1 MTMRGSSNNG
11 LILPDG
17 RMVDFTHPRMMG
29 ILNVT
34 PDSFSD
40 GGRYEVPEQAIAQA
54 RLMLEQGADVIDIG
68 GESTRPGA
76 ERVSAAQQIN
86 RVLPIIQRLK
96 AEWNPVI
103 SIDTTSA
110 EVAAAALEAGAS
122 IINDVSA
129 GEEDA
134 EMLALA
140 GEAKAPIVLMHKKGQ
155 PANMQENPQYENVVG
170 EVLAY
175 LLKRAAL
182 AKEAGVEAHNIILDP
197 GIGFGKTTGHNLEL
211 MKGLGRLVE
220 TGYPVLLGAS
230 RKRFIGELSR
240 VASVVDDKP
249 SVEIPA
255 EERVAGTVAT
265 TVMGVQ
271 AGVQMFRVHDV
282 LPNKQAA
289 TFVHSLLQ
297 HSGEQP

>member
-1 MTMRGSSNNG
+1 MSLKSKSRVA
-11 LILPDG
+11 LALADG
-17 RMVDFTHPRMMG
+17 RVIDFSQPRMMG

-40 GGRYEVPEQAIAQA
+40 GGRYVVPEQAIAHA
-54 RLMLEQGADVIDIG
+54 RLMLEQGTDVIDVG

-96 AEWNPVI
+96 AELNPVI

-110 EVAAAALEAGAS
+110 EVAAVALEAGAS

-134 EMLALA
+134 EMFALA
-140 GEAKAPIVLMHKKGQ
+140 GEAKAPIILMHKQGQ
-155 PANMQENPQYENVVG
+155 PGSMQDNPQYADVVE
-170 EVLAY
+170 EVTGY
-175 LLKRAAL
+175 LMERAAL
-182 AKEAGVEAHNIILDP
+182 AKAAGVAENQIVLDP
-197 GIGFGKTTGHNLEL
+197 GIGFGKTTLHNLQL
-211 MKGLGRLVE
+211 IKGLGRLVE
-220 TGYPVLLGAS
+220 TGYAVLLGTS

-240 VASVVDDKP
+240 FGVDGGG
-249 SVEIPA
+249 VQGEIPA

-271 AGVQMFRVHDV
+271 AGVLFFRVHDV
-282 LPNKQAA
+282 QPNQQAA
-289 TFVHSLLQ
+289 MFVHSMLRQL
-297 HSGEQP
+297 GEQP